1 MFENLR
7 RYHLACR
14 RWSLVGIASF
24 AFGCADP
31 LAVHTGQAR
40 DSVIYGEDTRRDV
53 YAVDN
58 VQLAQLALQSTV
70 AFLSAEHLV
79 NTPDGRL
86 EIVSDTLGESNNLCP
101 GEAFA
106 TQPAAA
112 TCSGVLIDDQ
122 LVLTAGHCVSE
133 DAVCSDQLLV
143 FGYAITDPDSVLA
156 VDAAAMYRCKSIP
169 VRRVSL
175 DGDGRRLDYA
185 VIELDRPVDAVRR
198 PVEVAGEVPPVGS
211 NVTVIG
217 YPSGLPVK
225 VDSGALVLYA
235 RPCLDYFTISS
246 DTFQASSG
254 SGVFDDR
261 GRLVGS
267 FVRGGAD
274 YEFVPDR
281 GCAVAR
287 RIVDVADPTKAEQA
301 SYVAPAIA
309 ALCAS
314 GWASAR
320 LCPVAADRG
329 GSASGQDAGACA
341 PEAAGDDGLAGGC
354 TASGRQHD
362 RGCSAGALVATIAL
376 VLRRRRSRPASRS
389 RTAGD

>member
-1 MFENLR
+1 MAENSR
-7 RYHLACR
+7 RHHLPCVG
-14 RWSLVGIASF
+14 WSLAGIASF
-24 AFGCADP
+24 GFGCSDP
-31 LAVHTGQAR
+31 AVHIEQTR

-53 YAVDN
+53 YAVGDA
-58 VQLAQLALQSTV
+58 QLAQLAVQSTV

-86 EIVSDTLGESNNLCP
+86 AIVSETLGETNNLCP
-101 GEAFA
+101 DEAFA

-133 DAVCSDQLLV
+133 DAVCGVQRLV
-143 FGYAITDPDSVLA
+143 FGYAITDPDSVLVVDPAA
-156 VDAAAMYRCKSIP
+156 VYRCKSIP
-169 VRRVSL
+169 VRGFGR

-185 VIELDRPVDAVRR
+185 VIELDRPVDAARL
-198 PVEVAGEVPPVGS
+198 PVEIASEVPSVGS
-211 NVTVIG
+211 SVAVIG

-225 VDSGALVLYA
+225 VDSGAQLLYA

-267 FVRGGAD
+267 FVRGGVD

-287 RIVDVADPTKAEQA
+287 QIVDVADPTEAEQA
-301 SYVAPAIA
+301 SYIAPAIA

-314 GWASAR
+314 GWASSR
-320 LCPVAADRG
+320 LCVVAADRG
-329 GSASGQDAGACA
+329 DPGSSQDASSCEPDAG
-341 PEAAGDDGLAGGC
+341 GDDGLAGGC
-354 TASGRQHD
+354 TASGRLPE
-362 RGCSAGALVATIAL
+362 RGSAGVLIATIAF
-376 VLRRRRSRPASRS
+376 VLARRRSRRGSGS
-389 RTAGD
+389 TAAAG

>member
-1 MFENLR
+1 VQGLD
-7 RYHLACR
+7 H
-14 RWSLVGIASF
+14 
-24 AFGCADP
+24 DP
-31 LAVHTGQAR
+31 DA
-40 DSVIYGEDTRRDV
+40 
-53 YAVDN
+53 
-58 VQLAQLALQSTV
+58 QLAQIAIQSTI
-70 AFLSAEHLV
+70 AFISAEHLAD
-79 NTPDGRL
+79 TSDGRR
-86 EIVSDTLGESNNLCP
+86 EVVSDTLGESNNLCP
-101 GEAFA
+101 DEAFA

-133 DAVCSDQLLV
+133 AAVCGDQPLV
-143 FGYAITDPDSVLA
+143 FGYAITDPDGVLA
-156 VDAAAMYRCKSIP
+156 VDAAAIYRCKSIP
-169 VRRVSL
+169 VRKIGV

-185 VIELDRPVDAVRR
+185 VIELDRPVDSARR

-211 NVTVIG
+211 SVTVIG

-225 VDSGALVLYA
+225 VDSGAQVLYA
-235 RPCLDYFTISS
+235 RSCLDYFTISS

-254 SGVFDDR
+254 SGVFDGR

-267 FVRGGAD
+267 FVRGGPD

-301 SYVAPAIA
+301 SYVTPAIA

-320 LCPVAADRG
+320 LCAGATDRG
-329 GSASGQDAGACA
+329 GSGSGQDAGACV

-354 TASGRQHD
+354 AASGRLRD
-362 RGCSAGALVATIAL
+362 RGRAAGALIAAIAL
-376 VLRRRRSRPASRS
+376 VLARRRSRPASRPTTGGHGPLVFCDAEDKTQ
-389 RTAGD
+389 RWEVGP

>member
-1 MFENLR
+1 MTANSMRPYLT
-7 RYHLACR
+7 CQG
-14 RWSLVGIASF
+14 WGLVGIASL
-24 AFGCADP
+24 AFGCSDP
-31 LAVHTGQAR
+31 VAVHIGQVR

-58 VQLAQLALQSTV
+58 AQLAQLAIQSTV

-101 GEAFA
+101 GQAFE

-122 LVLTAGHCVSE
+122 LALTAGHCVPE
-133 DAVCSDQLLV
+133 DAACSDQLLV
-143 FGYAITDPDSVLA
+143 FGYAIVDPDGVLA
-156 VDAAAMYRCKSIP
+156 VDAAAIYRCKSIL
-169 VRRVSL
+169 VRGHGV

-185 VIELDRPVDAVRR
+185 VIELDRPVDAARR
-198 PVEVAGEVPPVGS
+198 PVEIASEVSPVGS

-217 YPSGLPVK
+217 YPSGLPAK
-225 VDSGALVLYA
+225 VDSGAQVLYA

-287 RIVDVADPTKAEQA
+287 RIVDVADPMEAEQA

-314 GWASAR
+314 GWASTK
-320 LCPVAADRG
+320 LCPVDADRG
-329 GSASGQDAGACA
+329 DSGAGQDAGACE
-341 PEAAGDDGLAGGC
+341 PEPAGDGGLTGGC
-354 TASGRQHD
+354 TASGRHD

-376 VLRRRRSRPASRS
+376 VLGRRRSRPASRS